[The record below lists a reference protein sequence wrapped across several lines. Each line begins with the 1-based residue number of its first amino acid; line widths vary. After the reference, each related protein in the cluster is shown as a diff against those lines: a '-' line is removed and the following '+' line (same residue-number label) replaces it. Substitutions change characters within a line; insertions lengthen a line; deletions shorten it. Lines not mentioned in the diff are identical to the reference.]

1 MVASHTGL
9 PADLVMSIVS
19 GVARDALAA
28 NMQQQAQQ
36 AAQQQQQQ
44 QAQQAGG
51 EGDGSGGGGGG
62 GDGGGFPGA
71 LPHAQ
76 LAAVMSAYSAA
87 AAHTQAQLAAHA
99 AQAAPSALYEQSA
112 LLGFVPMHSDGEGA
126 FGGGSALLPPMPVSM
141 QAAASAPQ
149 LTAPQAPPP
158 PAGAPL
164 PAAFSAPQPAAA
176 APKRASAKRRI
187 ESELEELG
195 KQLCVR
201 GALLLSSRL
210 RRDTNLPLLPLLSAL
225 PLATPL
231 VDVLGGWTA
240 GDPEAEAP
248 AKAQQQAQQGGGE
261 RKEGGAAAAAG
272 GSGAG
277 AANA

>member
-1 MVASHTGL
+1 
-9 PADLVMSIVS
+9 MSIVS

-36 AAQQQQQQ
+36 AAAAQQQQQQ

-51 EGDGSGGGGGG
+51 EGDGSAGGGGGG

-126 FGGGSALLPPMPVSM
+126 FGGGSALLPPMPASM
-141 QAAASAPQ
+141 QAATSAPQ
-149 LTAPQAPPP
+149 LTAPQAPQPQ
-158 PAGAPL
+158 AGAAPL

-240 GDPEAEAP
+240 GDAEAEAP
-248 AKAQQQAQQGGGE
+248 SKAQQGGGE
-261 RKEGGAAAAAG
+261 RKEGTAAAAG

-277 AANA
+277 AANP